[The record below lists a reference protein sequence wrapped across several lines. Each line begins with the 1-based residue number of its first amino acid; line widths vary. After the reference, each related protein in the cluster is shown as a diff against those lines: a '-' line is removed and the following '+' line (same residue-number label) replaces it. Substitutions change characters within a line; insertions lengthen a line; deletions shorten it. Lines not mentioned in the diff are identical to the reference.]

1 MELNHNIIGI
11 DFMHRNKLI
20 YDVDTRLSEIR
31 QLPNEHICATKQI
44 TIPAMTSSI
53 VTAKKFQGETHHHCH
68 RSLPREP

>member
-1 MELNHNIIGI
+1 MRLTSGLRAKTIHNVIMELNHNSIGI

-44 TIPAMTSSI
+44 TIPAMT
-53 VTAKKFQGETHHHCH
+53 
-68 RSLPREP
+68 